1 MKNSICQL
9 LYLWLI
15 ALSIP
20 LCNAAQQ
27 NPAADSSRVSLEMPF
42 QLYSGYLV
50 VVEGRVGSLKGLK
63 FVLDTGT
70 TQSILSEKI
79 ADKLALLRHPAQ
91 VLSFD
96 KTVRLESTTVS
107 EMQFGPVEAINK
119 EMSIVNLGKFSEFAS
134 HIDAVI
140 GLDLLQLN
148 NLTFDYNL
156 RTVLFEPVDRNIHGS
171 QKGSK
176 PMCFTVKV
184 SVQGHLIR
192 LILDTGLE
200 GVLLYEDRVR
210 AQVPGL
216 RVDGGIKKVTIG
228 GRMSAKLAT
237 LPEMRLAETMMD
249 GRVLLI
255 EGPGRDVIND
265 IDGYIGISSFH
276 ARRITLNVALKTIR
290 WE

>member
-1 MKNSICQL
+1 VKNSICQL

-20 LCNAAQQ
+20 LSCAAQQ
-27 NPAADSSRVSLEMPF
+27 DPTAESSRASLEMPF
-42 QLYSGYLV
+42 QLYSGYLI
-50 VVEGRVGSLKGLK
+50 VVEGRIGSLKGLK

-79 ADKLALLRHPAQ
+79 ADNLALLRHPAR
-91 VLSFD
+91 LLNFY
-96 KTVRLESTTVS
+96 KTVPLESTTVS
-107 EMQFGPVEAINK
+107 EVQFGPVEAINK
-119 EMSIVNLGKFSEFAS
+119 EMSIMNLGKFSEYAN

-148 NLTFDYNL
+148 NLTFDYHL
-156 RTVLFEPVDRNIHGS
+156 RTALFEPIDSNIRGA

-176 PMCFTVKV
+176 PMCFTVKIN
-184 SVQGHLIR
+184 VQGHLIR
-192 LILDTGLE
+192 LILDTGVE

-210 AQVPGL
+210 AQVPRL
-216 RVDGGIKKVTIG
+216 RVEAGIKRVTIG
-228 GRMSAKLAT
+228 GRMSGKLAT
-237 LPEMRLAETMMD
+237 LPEVRLGETVMD

-255 EGPGRDVIND
+255 EGPPGDMMD
-265 IDGYIGISSFH
+265 GIDGCIGVAPFNATIISFNFAS
-276 ARRITLNVALKTIR
+276 RTIR